1 MSCNFNRWECG
12 RTDVTTLVVAFA
24 RLSGK
29 VTKLIVTECEIGQD
43 SDRGHAVVNTVMNCH
58 APQQAINFE

>member
-1 MSCNFNRWECG
+1 MSCNFTRWDRG

-24 RLSGK
+24 RLSRK
-29 VTKLIVTECEIGQD
+29 ATKLIVTECEIGKD
-43 SDRGHAVVNTVMNCH
+43 SDRRQAVVNTVMNCH